1 MTTRLRLRAHRATT
15 AHLASVHPWSS
26 AIRPSLVDAPL
37 VGVDVLGAATPYRWD
52 PFSAYSAGLV
62 ANPNVWVLGEPGHG
76 KSCLVKSL
84 LWRCHATAT
93 TPPWIAIIDPKG
105 EYGPLAEALGLT
117 TVRLAPGGAHRL
129 NPIAP
134 ATDADGT
141 LRRARTVTALVAT
154 VLGRSLTGT
163 EDAALFDAVAHVDAR
178 ATLVDVAR
186 RLAEPEDG
194 ALRRLRLSRGE
205 VEDASAPLRFALDKI
220 LNRSLRG
227 MFDGQDSIRLDQEGP
242 GVVVDLSGVGLESDA
257 LALVMTATAAW
268 LTDATT
274 ESGRRRVQV
283 FDEAWALLANAH
295 TASYLQHCFKLGR
308 SLGVAN
314 VCVAH
319 RVSDLAAQ
327 SDDGT
332 STAKIAAGLLAD
344 AATKI
349 VLRQAPD
356 QLGATATAI
365 GLTPAETDVV
375 GRLARGRALWHV
387 GADVA
392 VVQHILSPAEA
403 AMFDTDARMRDVA

>member
-1 MTTRLRLRAHRATT
+1 MT
-15 AHLASVHPWSS
+15 
-26 AIRPSLVDAPL
+26 
-37 VGVDVLGAATPYRWD
+37 
-52 PFSAYSAGLV
+52 
-62 ANPNVWVLGEPGHG
+62 
-76 KSCLVKSL
+76 
-84 LWRCHATAT
+84 LWWC
-93 TPPWIAIIDPKG
+93 G
-105 EYGPLAEALGLT
+105 NG
-117 TVRLAPGGAHRL
+117 
-129 NPIAP
+129 
-134 ATDADGT
+134 
-141 LRRARTVTALVAT
+141 
-154 VLGRSLTGT
+154 
-163 EDAALFDAVAHVDAR
+163 
-178 ATLVDVAR
+178 
-186 RLAEPEDG
+186 
-194 ALRRLRLSRGE
+194 SR
-205 VEDASAPLRFALDKI
+205 
-220 LNRSLRG
+220 
-227 MFDGQDSIRLDQEGP
+227 
-242 GVVVDLSGVGLESDA
+242 
-257 LALVMTATAAW
+257 
-268 LTDATT
+268 
-274 ESGRRRVQV
+274 
-283 FDEAWALLANAH
+283 ALLANAH